1 MYALL
6 HFVKTESKEKKQNE
20 GMSAYRK
27 YIDQLCDFSSYMQ
40 LQLLAPTIVGYFD
53 TLLNKIFFKSNMIES
68 NHIIKF
74 TFDVKLMVEL
84 ALKVVY
90 TAALYVLWTR
100 NVTKTSSLN
109 CTAIQSVKMPFEA
122 EHACVERSVG
132 KLQIHFTCEKV
143 LNSQLFHRHVCTCI
157 SLLRVA
163 SLDKCVNF

>member
-1 MYALL
+1 
-6 HFVKTESKEKKQNE
+6 
-20 GMSAYRK
+20 
-27 YIDQLCDFSSYMQ
+27 
-40 LQLLAPTIVGYFD
+40 
-53 TLLNKIFFKSNMIES
+53 MIES

-100 NVTKTSSLN
+100 NA
-109 CTAIQSVKMPFEA
+109 AIQSVKMPFEA

>member
-1 MYALL
+1 MPRYISSKPKVKKRNKTKACQLIGSILISYAI
-6 HFVKTESKEKKQNE
+6 FPAT
-20 GMSAYRK
+20 
-27 YIDQLCDFSSYMQ
+27 CSYSYQ
-40 LQLLAPTIVGYFD
+40 HQPQSDILIHCLIR
-53 TLLNKIFFKSNMIES
+53 FFLKSNMIES

-143 LNSQLFHRHVCTCI
+143 LNSQFFHRHVCTCI